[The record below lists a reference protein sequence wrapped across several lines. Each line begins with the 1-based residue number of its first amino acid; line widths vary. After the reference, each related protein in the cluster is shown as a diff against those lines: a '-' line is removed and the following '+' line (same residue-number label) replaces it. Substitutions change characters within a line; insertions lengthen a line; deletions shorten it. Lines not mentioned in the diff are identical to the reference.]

1 MTLDV
6 STLSLCASIVFML
19 ALGMNL
25 VRKNTTLIGLYIL
38 QSFTVASAL
47 FIMGVNEGAVGL
59 LYAGLLTLI
68 IKVGIAPVF
77 LGKLIRKYSI
87 HFSASSYLSM
97 PLALS
102 ALAITTGF
110 SYIISGRF
118 VGTEASAIPL
128 LFATIFCAFFLMINR
143 RGTLSIVL
151 GVLSLENGVVLLSSM
166 LGNAHT
172 FALEFMVAFDIAVW
186 ILIASVFLEMLYRQ
200 FGVVETSR
208 AMSTLTEEE

>member
-1 MTLDV
+1 MTLDFP
-6 STLSLCASIVFML
+6 TFSLCVSIVFLL

-25 VRKNTTLIGLYIL
+25 VRKNTTLIAFYVL
-38 QSFTVASAL
+38 QSLAVAAAL
-47 FIMGVNEGAVGL
+47 FSIAMSEDATGL

-68 IKVGIAPVF
+68 VKVGIAPIF

-87 HFSASSYLSM
+87 HFSASSYLST
-97 PLALS
+97 PLTLS

-110 SYIISGRF
+110 AYVISGRF
-118 VGTEASAIPL
+118 VGTDVSTIPL

-151 GVLSLENGVVLLSSM
+151 GVLSLENGVVLLSST
-166 LGNAHT
+166 LGSAHT

-186 ILIASVFLEMLYRQ
+186 IMIASVFLGMLYRQ

-208 AMSTLTEEE
+208 AMTTLTEEE